1 MEARAMDSFT
11 KEIITKIDR
20 LKDFEESYL
29 VGLAAAKIAE
39 KAGIAPVPGEKR
51 PRIKY
56 GYKIALRL
64 ELAHI
69 RLKKQLR
76 DYEKREGL
84 APVCLDIFSRSFGKR
99 TQA

>member
-1 MEARAMDSFT
+1 MRATDSFT
-11 KEIITKIDR
+11 KEIITKINR
-20 LKDFEESYL
+20 LKDFEERYL
-29 VGLAAAKIAE
+29 VALQAAKIAE
-39 KAGIAPVPGEKR
+39 ATGLAPMPGEAKR

-76 DYEKREGL
+76 SYKKREGL
-84 APVCLDIFSRSFGKR
+84 APVCLDIFSRDFGKR
-99 TQA
+99 AQA